1 MKYKIIIYD
10 DDEILRHS
18 ISYLLNLESD
28 FLILATKSNPLNVLA
43 DIEEY
48 SPDVILMDI
57 EMPAMNGVEAVK
69 TIRTKH
75 ANLPILMLTVFEDN
89 ENIYNALCAGASGY
103 LLKKTDPE
111 TLANG
116 IIDVLN
122 GGAPMTGSIAK
133 KVLQIFAH
141 KPQHKD
147 AANELLTKREVELLG
162 YLVKGMS
169 YKMIA
174 ADMYISL
181 ETVRSHIKNIYKKLE
196 VKNAASAV
204 ALAINERLV

>member
-18 ISYLLNLESD
+18 ISYLLSLED
-28 FLILATKSNPLNVLA
+28 NFLILATKSNPLNVLA
-43 DIEEY
+43 DIAEY

-69 TIRTKH
+69 TIRTKY
-75 ANLPILMLTVFEDN
+75 ANLPVLMLTVFEDN

-133 KVLQIFAH
+133 KVLYIFAH
-141 KPQHKD
+141 KPQNKD

-162 YLVKGMS
+162 FLVKGMS

-174 ADMYISL
+174 ADMFISV

-204 ALAINERLV
+204 AFAINEKLV